1 MKYYLISIIT
11 NSSDTETRNLT
22 PYDDKETA
30 LRKFHEAFNSIG
42 AGSKE
47 IYAELIEKNEVSYD
61 IIKRETWVQEAQAET
76 EN

>member
-11 NSSDTETRNLT
+11 NSQGTETRNLT
-22 PYDDKETA
+22 PYSDKETA

-47 IYAELIEKNEVSYD
+47 ICAILIDGNYD
-61 IIKRETWVQEAQAET
+61 VIKREVWLQEKEET
-76 EN
+76 TEE

>member
-11 NSSDTETRNLT
+11 NSQGTETRNLT
-22 PYDDKETA
+22 PYDNKETA

-42 AGSKE
+42 GGSKE

>member
-11 NSSDTETRNLT
+11 NSQGTETRNLT
-22 PYDDKETA
+22 PYSDKETA
-30 LRKFHEAFNSIG
+30 MRKFHEAFNTIG

-61 IIKRETWVQEAQAET
+61 IIKRETWVQEKEET
-76 EN
+76 TEE